1 MKILALDLGR
11 FNTMCCYFDTKTRKH
26 EFINVG
32 VVIGNIEHGVR
43 ADCDRQA
50 NDREANIEMSRMRW

>member
-1 MKILALDLGR
+1 
-11 FNTMCCYFDTKTRKH
+11 MCYYFDTKTRKH

-32 VVIGNIEHGVR
+32 VVIGDIEHGVR

-50 NDREANIEMSRMRW
+50 DDREANIEMSRMRW